1 MAPMSH
7 HHAGDGPAFQSVP
20 LAFVRRG
27 ADESVARAQEFLDE
41 IRTRRSVRHFSPDAI
56 PRDAVLACIDAA
68 AQAPSG
74 ANKQPWT
81 FVLVTDAATKR
92 RIREGAEEE
101 ERAHYGGRAS
111 ERWLADLEPLG
122 TDADKPFLEI
132 APALIAVFAQRHGAT
147 PDDQHYYVS
156 ESVGIATGLLLAAL
170 HHAGFA
176 TLTHTPS
183 PMRFLNSIL
192 SRPSNERAYLV
203 IPVGYPAD
211 GCRVPDI
218 GRKTRSDYLVER

>member
-1 MAPMSH
+1 MTQDSS
-7 HHAGDGPAFQSVP
+7 GRRPAFKSVP
-20 LAFVRRG
+20 LAFARHTP
-27 ADESVARAQEFLDE
+27 AEMEARARAFLDGV
-41 IRTRRSVRHFSPDAI
+41 RTRRSVRHFAPDAV
-56 PRDAVLACIDAA
+56 PRRALLDCIEAA

-81 FVLVTDAATKR
+81 FVLVTDPEVKR
-92 RIREGAEEE
+92 RIREAAEEE

-122 TDADKPFLEI
+122 TDESKPFLET
-132 APALIAVFAQRHGAT
+132 APALIVVFAQRHGRT
-147 PDDQHYYVS
+147 PAEQHYYVS
-156 ESVGIATGLLLAAL
+156 ESVGIATGFLIAAL

-183 PMRFLNSIL
+183 PMKFLAEIL
-192 SRPSNERAYLV
+192 ERPANERAYLL
-203 IPVGYPAD
+203 IPVGLPAE

-218 GRKTRSDYLVER
+218 ARKRREDYLIEV